1 MNATTAPAMAACLAL
16 IGMVHV
22 AKAQEDGASRDGRRT
37 VTVSGVGKVSATP
50 DVADISVGVVTDA
63 PTAREALSGNNQA
76 MRSLTEQLKA
86 RGLAEKDIQTDNI
99 SLNPRYSQPPD
110 QPFPGQP
117 RPREFTPQIVGYS
130 VTNSVRI
137 VVRDL
142 EALGDLLDAVVTAG
156 ANQMNGI
163 SFRVSEPEA
172 LKDEARTQAVADAR
186 RKASQLCDALQ
197 MTLGSPVEVVE
208 GGGGFPPPQ
217 PMMAR
222 AMMMA
227 EDSVPISPGEQELS
241 VSVQV
246 VYEIT
251 VPE

>member
-1 MNATTAPAMAACLAL
+1 MNAATAPAMVACLAL
-16 IGMVHV
+16 IGMFHS
-22 AKAQEDGASRDGRRT
+22 AAAQDNGASPGGRRT
-37 VTVSGVGKVSATP
+37 VTVSGVGKVSAAP
-50 DVADISVGVVTDA
+50 DVADISVGVVTEA
-63 PTAREALSGNNQA
+63 QTARDALSGNNQA
-76 MRSLTEQLKA
+76 MTALTEQLKA

-99 SLNPRYSQPPD
+99 SLNPRYSQPPN
-110 QPFPGQP
+110 QPFPGQGQP
-117 RPREFTPQIVGYS
+117 QEFTPRIIGYS

-142 EALGDLLDAVVTAG
+142 ESLGELLDAIVTAG

-163 SFRVSEPEA
+163 SFRVSEPEV
-172 LKDEARTQAVADAR
+172 LKDEARTKAVADAR
-186 RKASQLCDALQ
+186 RKAEQLCEALGV
-197 MTLGSPVEVVE
+197 TLGAPVEVVE

-246 VYEIT
+246 VYEIK